1 MPEVDLSDAL
11 ADAVGD
17 AAADDAAPA
26 PFDDIFD
33 NPPAAPEPAAQAN
46 RNLFVGNI
54 NWAMSD
60 DDLAGLFGEH
70 GPLLKAIHVEDK
82 FEPGRKRGF
91 GFVEF
96 ERAEDAAAAHA
107 ALNGADVDG
116 RTLRVD
122 WSEPRVPGVERPR
135 REFAPRAP
143 REPALDNGRRLYV
156 GNLDYRTQDETLAEL
171 FAEFGTV
178 ESAQHLADRENP
190 DWKRGFGF
198 VTLSTEVEANA
209 AADAMNGAE
218 VDGRVIKVNIA
229 KPR

>member
-33 NPPAAPEPAAQAN
+33 NPPAAPAPTAN

-107 ALNGADVDG
+107 ALNGAEVDG

-198 VTLSTEVEANA
+198 VTLSTEAEANA

>member
-1 MPEVDLSDAL
+1 MRARDDVAR
-11 ADAVGD
+11 VGD
-17 AAADDAAPA
+17 DTQALPR
-26 PFDDIFD
+26 PQ
-33 NPPAAPEPAAQAN
+33 PPTPHPTP
-46 RNLFVGNI
+46 
-54 NWAMSD
+54 
-60 DDLAGLFGEH
+60 
-70 GPLLKAIHVEDK
+70 PLS
-82 FEPGRKRGF
+82 RR
-91 GFVEF
+91 FVEF

-198 VTLSTEVEANA
+198 VTLSTEAEANA